1 MPMIGH
7 LNKQAELKK
16 QAELR
21 KQAEFAKPKSKKVYF
36 LAPDARADTS
46 PLYDPLERPVGGW
59 PSETPP
65 RSRVPPKT
73 PEFRPLKIYAIDSS
87 RGRTPGNIITLSVK
101 YEKLLPG
108 PVGERIRV
116 IDYDYSRDCFY
127 DPVDLDDPLISM
139 QEGVAPSESDPHFH
153 QQMVYAVDSETL
165 RRFEVALGR
174 TIRSR
179 RMNEATPFILRIYPH
194 GIRGA
199 NAYPASSGSLVFGYF
214 AAGKDATGRIVPGQ
228 TVFTCL
234 MNDVIRHETTL
245 GIYWALRPDHVRHI
259 MSGDSAAFMEGF
271 ADACGL
277 LLHYSH
283 RDALLDTIQRT
294 GGLIYKS
301 VIRPDAKP
309 ISDAAQIQGELG
321 ENNPFITLA
330 PSFGEAIGRGQGL
343 RSALS
348 KANPSAIEEVTEP
361 HARGQIL
368 LAAIFDAFFSIY
380 VHRSQDLFRIYR
392 AGGGKVDSIDLP
404 YVLAQSLADEANQI
418 ATRVF
423 NMCVRALD
431 YCPPVGFQFGD
442 FLRACVTA
450 DHQCD
455 PVDGWGV
462 REALIQ
468 AFRGRGIR
476 PRGTPFFS
484 EDGLRW
490 PIFDTSSLSAPGPEF
505 TGLLEPEPESQ
516 QCNLNSVRSF
526 IKANAE
532 ALGLRPSVDFTLFPL
547 EISNWAAPGEPPS
560 TIVTTQILQAGGRR
574 QTDESAPPAGS
585 GDALRRAM
593 EPDETGM
600 ALVFEG
606 TGKLRHVI
614 RGD

>member
-1 MPMIGH
+1 MP
-7 LNKQAELKK
+7 NPKK
-16 QAELR
+16 QA
-21 KQAEFAKPKSKKVYF
+21 KFAKSACNKSREIYF
-36 LAPDARADTS
+36 LAPDARSDVS
-46 PLYDPLERPVGGW
+46 PLYDSFKLDVSSWACEP
-59 PSETPP
+59 PP
-65 RSRVPPKT
+65 RSRVPVKA

-127 DPVDLDDPLISM
+127 DPVDLDDHLISM

-153 QQMVYAVDSETL
+153 QQMVYAVASETL

-174 TIRSR
+174 TVRSR
-179 RMNEATPFILRIYPH
+179 RVNEAAPFVLRIYPH
-194 GIRGA
+194 AIRQP
-199 NAYPASSGSLVFGYF
+199 NAFASPDSNSLVFGYF
-214 AAGKDATGRIVPGQ
+214 AAGEKATGRIVPGQ

-234 MNDVIRHETTL
+234 MHDAIAHTTTH
-245 GIYWALRPDHVRHI
+245 GITAALRPDHMRHY
-259 MSGDSAAFMEGF
+259 MSGDCAAFMEGF
-271 ADACGL
+271 ADACAL

-301 VIRPDAKP
+301 VIRPDAEQ
-309 ISDAAQIQGELG
+309 IADAAQIQEELR
-321 ENNPFITLA
+321 ENNPFITIA
-330 PSFGEAIGRGQGL
+330 PSFGEAMGQGKGL

-348 KANPSAIEEVTEP
+348 KADPAAIEKLTKP
-361 HARGQIL
+361 HERGQIL

-392 AGGGKVDSIDLP
+392 AGGGNVDGIDLP
-404 YVLAQSLADEANQI
+404 YVMAQSLADEANQI

-423 NMCVRALD
+423 NLCVRALD
-431 YCPPVGFQFGD
+431 YCPPVGLQFGD

-455 PVDGWGV
+455 PVDGSGV
-462 REALIQ
+462 RESLIQ

-476 PRGTPFFS
+476 PRGTTFFS

-490 PIFDTSSLSAPGPEF
+490 PIFDTSSLSAPGPKF
-505 TGLLEPEPESQ
+505 TGLPEPDLVSQ
-516 QCNLNSVRSF
+516 QCNLSSVRSF
-526 IKANAE
+526 IQANAE
-532 ALGLRPSVDFTLFPL
+532 ALGLRPSVDFMLFPL

-560 TIVTTQILQAGGRR
+560 TIVTTQVLQTRGRR
-574 QTDESAPPAGS
+574 QKRNIETDQSAP
-585 GDALRRAM
+585 
-593 EPDETGM
+593 PDETGI
-600 ALVFEG
+600 ALVFEC
-606 TGKLRHVI
+606 TGELRHVI

>member
-1 MPMIGH
+1 MNAVTPSGDIGRV
-7 LNKQAELKK
+7 N
-16 QAELR
+16 
-21 KQAEFAKPKSKKVYF
+21 
-36 LAPDARADTS
+36 
-46 PLYDPLERPVGGW
+46 DP
-59 PSETPP
+59 
-65 RSRVPPKT
+65 
-73 PEFRPLKIYAIDSS
+73 
-87 RGRTPGNIITLSVK
+87 
-101 YEKLLPG
+101 
-108 PVGERIRV
+108 
-116 IDYDYSRDCFY
+116 
-127 DPVDLDDPLISM
+127 
-139 QEGVAPSESDPHFH
+139 
-153 QQMVYAVDSETL
+153 
-165 RRFEVALGR
+165 
-174 TIRSR
+174 
-179 RMNEATPFILRIYPH
+179 
-194 GIRGA
+194 
-199 NAYPASSGSLVFGYF
+199 
-214 AAGKDATGRIVPGQ
+214 
-228 TVFTCL
+228 
-234 MNDVIRHETTL
+234 
-245 GIYWALRPDHVRHI
+245 RPDHMRHY

-271 ADACGL
+271 ADACAL

-301 VIRPDAKP
+301 VIRPGAEP
-309 ISDAAQIQGELG
+309 ISDAAQIQEELG

-547 EISNWAAPGEPPS
+547 EISNWAVPGEPPS
-560 TIVTTQILQAGGRR
+560 TIVTTQVLQVRGERQKR
-574 QTDESAPPAGS
+574 KVQTDESAPP
-585 GDALRRAM
+585 
-593 EPDETGM
+593 DETGI